1 MGRLLDPLV
10 TVVVTHPVRPN
21 QIDDFLDWQHHMVQ
35 EESKF
40 EEFRGTELGLYPT
53 VVLLTL
59 ALSPLHLR
67 LWIGLLVG
75 KLLSSFIMS
84 FLTMPYYVN
93 PLLGRWLRPPP
104 HEPAARSN
112 LHGLG
117 VVAVAMVFWAA
128 VFYLVTV
135 RFWTLP

>member
-1 MGRLLDPLV
+1 
-10 TVVVTHPVRPN
+10 
-21 QIDDFLDWQHHMVQ
+21 
-35 EESKF
+35 
-40 EEFRGTELGLYPT
+40 
-53 VVLLTL
+53 VLLTL
-59 ALSPLHLR
+59 ALFPLHMP

-75 KLLSSFIMS
+75 NLLSSFIMS

-104 HEPAARSN
+104 DEPASAN
-112 LHGLG
+112 LRGLG
-117 VVAVAMVFWAA
+117 VVAVAIAFWAV